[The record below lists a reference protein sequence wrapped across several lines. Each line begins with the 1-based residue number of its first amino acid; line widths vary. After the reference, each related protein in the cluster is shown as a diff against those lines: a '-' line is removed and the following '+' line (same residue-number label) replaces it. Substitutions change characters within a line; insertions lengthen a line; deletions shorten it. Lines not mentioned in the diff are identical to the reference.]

1 MKLLR
6 VRFNVPKPI
15 SVREPMI
22 PDKNGESVRLARR
35 ASVSAQIFAPSLFRE
50 HLSYSDFLVIVLCL

>member
-1 MKLLR
+1 MKGMKLLR

-22 PDKNGESVRLARR
+22 PDKNGKAPY
-35 ASVSAQIFAPSLFRE
+35 SADMRYFYFNIL
-50 HLSYSDFLVIVLCL
+50 LVFKVPFQ